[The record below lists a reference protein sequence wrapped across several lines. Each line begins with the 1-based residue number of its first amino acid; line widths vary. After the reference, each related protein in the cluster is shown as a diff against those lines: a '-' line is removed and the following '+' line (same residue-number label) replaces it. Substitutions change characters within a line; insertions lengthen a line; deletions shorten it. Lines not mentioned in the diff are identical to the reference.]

1 MNRRQ
6 FSFLIGKLFGAA
18 VVGCGLVLPSI
29 ARSSPL
35 GLGGWRVPR
44 KCLWLG
50 KTGDFA
56 DPRNWSGGLAP
67 DYDFGDTAI
76 IVSGRMAI
84 GDHDKVSKLVML
96 GGQMDAAIIRGA
108 KIDNL
113 VVCGGSV
120 GRLA

>member
-1 MNRRQ
+1 MNRRH

-18 VVGCGLVLPSI
+18 VVGCELVLPSI

-35 GLGGWRVPR
+35 APGTWRVPR

-50 KTGDFA
+50 KTGDYA
-56 DPRNWSGGLAP
+56 DPRNWRNGLVP
-67 DYDFGDTAI
+67 DYDSGDTAI
-76 IVSGRMAI
+76 IESGRMMI
-84 GDHDKVSKLVML
+84 GDNDKVSKLVLL